1 MYLTKIRIEN
11 VGPIDILEKQLLV
24 QGEETPKPL
33 ILVGPNGSGK
43 SIFLSHV
50 VSAMINAHS
59 AIFEDA
65 DMEKGKVYKLRSPSY
80 IRRGQTY
87 SLCCMEFTDG
97 LFEDEVTLVR
107 TKKDYEE
114 IYKTTPIFK
123 QWKKIEAH
131 SNSAVVSSFDN
142 QAAKVKEALIGP
154 HLYFPPNRFEDPAWL
169 NEASLKNVVAYFD
182 AKRVDGISDRPVIQY
197 APMKDNQSWLLDLI
211 YDAFAAERKHIPVSL
226 PGAPAQLYAVV
237 QDGAAT
243 KILNKIQDFVK
254 LLLDGD
260 GEVKWGVGGRSRR
273 TISVSAGD
281 KELTSNLLALSTGQ
295 AVLLDL
301 VLTILRHADLSGQ
314 QINEPSDVKG
324 LVVVD
329 EVDLHLHTSLQFEM
343 LPNLIHMFPG
353 VQFVL
358 SSHSPLF
365 LLGMEKCFGETGV
378 TILEMP
384 SGEEISAE
392 RFCEFEEAYKYL
404 ADTKKF
410 ESEFNTRLSDAT
422 QPLLVVEGTTDIAYI
437 RKAAEHLGKTGI
449 LEPLEI
455 IDGDG
460 FKGLDKIWKNLC
472 TERWSNVTQKV
483 VLLYDCDVNSKNN
496 EIGKAFQRTIPKLD
510 SLVEKG
516 IENLF
521 TKETLQKARG
531 HKLAFIDHTPATTLT
546 VRGQEIDE
554 PETWVVNKDEKRNLC
569 DWLCENGNAAD
580 FARFKEVFDI
590 LEECFV

>member
-11 VGPIDILEKQLLV
+11 AGPIDILEKHFLV

-59 AIFEDA
+59 AIFEDT
-65 DMEKGKVYKLRSPSY
+65 DVEKGKVYKLRSPSY
-80 IRRGQTY
+80 IRRDQTY

-97 LFEDEVTLVR
+97 LAEDEVTLVR
-107 TKKDYEE
+107 AKTDYEAT
-114 IYKTTPIFK
+114 YKTTPIFK
-123 QWKKIEAH
+123 QWKKVKDD
-131 SNSAVVSSFDN
+131 SNSAVVSNFYD
-142 QAAKVKEALIGP
+142 QAPKVKEALIGP

-169 NEASLKNVVAYFD
+169 NESNLKNIIEYFD
-182 AKRVDGISDRPVIQY
+182 AKRVEGISNRPVIQY

-211 YDAFAAERKHIPVSL
+211 YDSFATELTYTPAPIP
-226 PGAPAQLYAVV
+226 GRPADLFTL
-237 QDGAAT
+237 DRGGPAT
-243 KILNKIQDFVK
+243 NFLNKIEVFVK
-254 LLLDGD
+254 QLLG
-260 GEVKWGVGGRSRR
+260 GEGQVRWGVGGRSRR
-273 TISVSAGD
+273 TISVSAGG

-295 AVLLDL
+295 AVLFDL
-301 VLTILRHADLSGQ
+301 FLTILRHSDLSGQ
-314 QINEPSDVKG
+314 QIHELSG

-343 LPNLIHMFPG
+343 LPSLVHMFPG
-353 VQFVL
+353 VQFIM

-365 LLGMEKCFGETGV
+365 LLGMEKRFGENGV
-378 TILEMP
+378 MILEMP
-384 SGEEISAE
+384 SGEQISAE
-392 RFCEFEEAYKYL
+392 RFSEFEEAYKHL

-410 ESEFNTRLSDAT
+410 ESEFNARLSDAT
-422 QPLLVVEGTTDIAYI
+422 QPLLVVEGTTDIDYI
-437 RKAAEHLGKTGI
+437 RKAAEHLGKTGV

-483 VLLYDCDVNSKNN
+483 VLLYDCDVNPKNN
-496 EIGKAFQRTIPKLD
+496 EVGKAFQRTIPKLD

-521 TKETLQKARG
+521 TKETLRKARE
-531 HKLAFIDHTPATTLT
+531 HKLAFIDHTPATTHT
-546 VRGQEIDE
+546 VRGQEIDK

-569 DWLCENGNAAD
+569 NWLCENGDAAD
-580 FARFKEVFDI
+580 FARFEAVFAI
-590 LEECFV
+590 LEECFA